1 MAADHIFH
9 AAVTMRQSV
18 ALHAQAASRTATAR
32 APLPPLC
39 SLNSAREPNDDNNW
53 LITLSDL
60 TLLLI
65 CFLALWYV
73 KHQTQTAPVQP
84 PPPAALAMAEQNAAA
99 AADREIAAATEWR
112 ALEDEIQNFIKNSG
126 LSENLTLEA
135 TPNEILLSLKDTI
148 PFASGKAELRPPA
161 LPILRKVAEIAL
173 RRPGLDLEINGHTD
187 DRPIATAEFPS
198 NWELSTARA
207 SRVARYL
214 VERGV
219 HPSRLAVQ
227 GYANHRPRAVNSSA
241 ASRGANRRVEIS
253 LHREIETKL
262 SR

>member
-1 MAADHIFH
+1 
-9 AAVTMRQSV
+9 MRQQV
-18 ALHAQAASRTATAR
+18 ALRPQAASRAATDR
-32 APLPPLC
+32 ASLPPLR
-39 SLNSAREPNDDNNW
+39 SLNSAREPNDDSNW
-53 LITLSDL
+53 IITLSDL

-73 KHQTQTAPVQP
+73 KYQAQTAPLQP
-84 PPPAALAMAEQNAAA
+84 APPVAHATAEQSSGAAA
-99 AADREIAAATEWR
+99 EREIAAAQEWR
-112 ALEDEIQNFIKNSG
+112 ALEEEIQNFIKNSG
-126 LSENLTLEA
+126 LTGDLTLEA
-135 TPNEILLSLKDTI
+135 TQNEILLSLKDTI
-148 PFASGKAELRPPA
+148 PFASGKAELRPRAWPV
-161 LPILRKVAEIAL
+161 LRKVAEIAL

-227 GYANHRPRAVNSSA
+227 GYASHRPRAVNSSA

-253 LHREIETKL
+253 LHREIETNL